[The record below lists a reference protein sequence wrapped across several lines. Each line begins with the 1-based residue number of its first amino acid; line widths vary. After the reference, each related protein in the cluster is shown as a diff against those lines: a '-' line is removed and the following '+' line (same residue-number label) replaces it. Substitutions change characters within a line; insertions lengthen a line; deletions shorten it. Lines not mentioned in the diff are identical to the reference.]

1 MGARKGSYGVDA
13 PYVPVLLA
21 LGSTPLWFGAIR
33 AGMRG
38 DLVGVI
44 TMGLSASFMLACA
57 GSFIFTTRVGKFA
70 VWEELL
76 DGLKLRG
83 DEQVLD
89 VGCGRGLV
97 LLAAAQR
104 LPSGKATGIDLW
116 QAKDQSGNAEEATR
130 QNARAEGV
138 DARVELHTGDM
149 RALPF
154 ADASFEVVVS
164 SLAVH
169 NVPDAE
175 GRAKAVKEMMRVL
188 KPGGRLLLAD
198 FKFSADYEA
207 TLRTT
212 GANDLARRGLGVR
225 FWYGGPWA
233 ATTLVTARR

>member
-1 MGARKGSYGVDA
+1 MRARQGSYGVDA
-13 PYVPVLLA
+13 PYVPLLLA
-21 LGSTPLWFGAIR
+21 LGSLPLWFGAIR
-33 AGMRG
+33 AGLRG

-44 TMGLSASFMLACA
+44 TMGLSALFMLACS
-57 GSFIFTTRVGKFA
+57 GSFLFTTRVGKFA

-104 LPSGKATGIDLW
+104 LPNGKATGIDLW
-116 QAKDQSGNAEEATR
+116 QAKDQSGNAKEATR
-130 QNARAEGV
+130 RNARAEGV

-212 GANDLARRGLGVR
+212 GANDLTRRGLGVR